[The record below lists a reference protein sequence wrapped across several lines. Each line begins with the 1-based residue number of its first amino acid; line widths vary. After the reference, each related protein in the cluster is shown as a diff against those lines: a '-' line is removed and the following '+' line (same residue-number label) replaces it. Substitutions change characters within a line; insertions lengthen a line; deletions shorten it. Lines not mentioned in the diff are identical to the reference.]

1 MAESKGMV
9 KEVDLHAPLEGDA
22 VQVPDS
28 PLAVI
33 DIGATSMR
41 MLVAQV
47 DGAGELRDLEALQ
60 QSVTLGKDTF
70 TSGTIRQESIE
81 ECIAG
86 LRNSLRILREYGLAA
101 DSPQVRVVATS
112 AVREAANQQAFLD
125 RVFIATGF
133 EIEVVDNAEVA
144 RFTYLGIRRFLGSKP
159 FSQRDTA
166 LLMEIGG
173 GGTET
178 LCLAG
183 RTVVFSQAHR
193 LGSLRVR
200 QGHAERQPGE
210 TGWQAL
216 VENQVRRIA
225 DYLRE
230 QYPGIRRASLVAMG
244 GDARFAARQLLPE
257 WSAQGLARIPLHAWR
272 ELADEV
278 VAASPDE
285 LVQRYHLTYPAAET
299 LGPAMLAYGLL
310 AELLGR
316 KWVFVTS
323 ASMRDGVLAE
333 MVRPT
338 IWEGDFTKQIL
349 RSALSLAQRYQVD
362 VPHAEHVAKVARKLF
377 AFLREDHRLG
387 TRYELILTLAALLHE
402 VGMFVGTSGH
412 HKHSYYII
420 ANSEIFGL
428 GARSIDLV
436 AQVARYHRRA
446 EPKPTHLP
454 YSKLRRDERI
464 AVCQLAAILR
474 VADAIERSHSQRV
487 ARLDFAR
494 QEGTLVV
501 TVHGMAD
508 LSYEQ
513 MALAEKGGLFEQV
526 FGLRVVL
533 AKAIPTDP

>member
-1 MAESKGMV
+1 MV
-9 KEVDLHAPLEGDA
+9 KEVDLHAPLTGDA
-22 VQVPDS
+22 PPATAS

-47 DGAGELRDLEALQ
+47 DGEGNLHELEALQ

-70 TSGTIRQESIE
+70 TGGTIRQESIE

-86 LRNSLRILREYGLAA
+86 LRNFLRILREYGLDAA
-101 DSPQVRVVATS
+101 SPRLRVVATS

-144 RFTYLGIRRFLGSKP
+144 RFTYLGIRRFLGSRP
-159 FSQRDTA
+159 FAQRDTA
-166 LLMEIGG
+166 LLVEIGG
-173 GGTET
+173 GGTEV
-178 LCLAG
+178 LCLTG

-200 QGHAERQPGE
+200 QGRAERQAAE
-210 TGWQAL
+210 SGWQAL
-216 VENQVRRIA
+216 VENQVWRMA
-225 DYLRE
+225 EVMRE
-230 QYPGIRRASLVAMG
+230 QGSNLQRASLVAMG
-244 GDARFAARQLLPE
+244 GDARFAARQLDPD
-257 WSAQGLARIPLHAWR
+257 WNGQGLARLALPAWR
-272 ELADEV
+272 KLTEEV
-278 VAASPDE
+278 VGTSPDE

-299 LGPAMLAYGLL
+299 LGPAMLAYALL
-310 AELLGR
+310 AEQLGR
-316 KWVFVTS
+316 KWVYVTGV
-323 ASMRDGVLAE
+323 SMRDGVLAE

-338 IWEGDFTKQIL
+338 IWEGDFTRQIL
-349 RSALSLAQRYQVD
+349 RSALTLAQRYQVD

-377 AFLREDHRLG
+377 AFLRDEHRLG
-387 TRYELILTLAALLHE
+387 ARHELILTLAALLHE
-402 VGMFVGTSGH
+402 VGMFVGTTSH
-412 HKHSYYII
+412 HKHSYYVI

-428 GARSIDLV
+428 GARSIELV

-454 YSKLRRDERI
+454 YNNLRRDERI

-474 VADAIERSHSQRV
+474 VADAIERSHTQRV
-487 ARLDFAR
+487 ARLDLAR
-494 QEGTLVV
+494 QDGTLVV

-508 LSYEQ
+508 LTYEQ

-526 FGLRVVL
+526 FGLQVVL
-533 AKAIPTDP
+533 AKAISPGKP